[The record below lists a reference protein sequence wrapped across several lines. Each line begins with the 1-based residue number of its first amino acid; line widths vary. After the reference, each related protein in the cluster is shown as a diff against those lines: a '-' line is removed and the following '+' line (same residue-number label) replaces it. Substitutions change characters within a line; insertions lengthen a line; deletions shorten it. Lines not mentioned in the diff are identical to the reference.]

1 MLRLMEHFT
10 IKLQNLAKENN
21 VYREALIKE
30 VYKLCGLVRMKY
42 LYKTNCLKKSIF
54 KREKIKMD

>member
-1 MLRLMEHFT
+1 MEHFT